1 MIRSR
6 PLTAPRAGSLLIPYS
21 GIKGISSLYAT
32 YCDDYH
38 QLGAFF
44 GGDWR
49 STDSYRE
56 VADRLDANPIPRER
70 LADVLIRQNARW
82 DNASPVH
89 QLKDPR
95 ALTIVTGQQVGLFG
109 GPLYTLYKAI
119 TAVKLA
125 RHLSDRLQRPIVPV
139 FWLEGG
145 DHDIEE
151 VSSVCL
157 RSTGDCARIHYRGQQ
172 RPANGNLGS
181 VGSMVFTE
189 DMTRVRQEVRS
200 CLPASAF
207 RDEVLEHYYA
217 AYRPGVT
224 FTDAFARTLSMLLG
238 DCQIVLMDPE
248 DCDLKELAAPIMRR
262 EITDHAHTFSEL
274 AATTAELQDRFHAQ
288 VNVRP
293 FNLFVLSDH
302 GREAVQSDGEQF
314 RLQQSGRTV
323 TLAEL
328 LDLAPCLLSPNVVMR
343 PLVQDYL
350 LPTLS
355 YVAGP
360 GEIAYFAQFKS
371 LYDWA
376 GLPMPVVFP
385 RSSLTLVE
393 SRTRRVMEQYG
404 LDLPGMTE
412 EVSVLMRR
420 IVLSGTP
427 LEDAFARAGDSLAAC
442 AGALKDEVSR
452 VEHTLGRSAEATL
465 RQWQKELAKLQKRV
479 ERAEKNRHEQLQN
492 QLTRCRHAL
501 YPQGQLQERTLSVL
515 SYLARYGDGILRT
528 IYEGMDIG
536 STGHHQVLSI

>member
-1 MIRSR
+1 MI
-6 PLTAPRAGSLLIPYS
+6 AARAESQFVPYS
-21 GIKGISSLYAT
+21 GIKGVSSLYAT
-32 YCDDYH
+32 YCEDYT
-38 QLGAFF
+38 QLGGFF

-49 STDSYRE
+49 STASYEE
-56 VADRLDANPIPRER
+56 VADRLDANAIPRER

-82 DNASPVH
+82 DNTSPVL

-109 GPLYTLYKAI
+109 GPLYTLYKAV

-125 RHLSDRLQRPIVPV
+125 RHLAARLHRPVVPV

-145 DHDIEE
+145 DHDLEE

-157 RSTGDCARIHYRGQQ
+157 QGSGDCGRIHYRGHQ

-189 DMTRVRQEVRS
+189 DMARVRQEVRS

-207 RDEVLEHYYA
+207 RDEVLERYYA

-224 FTDAFARTLSMLLG
+224 FTDAFARTISTLLG
-238 DCQIVLMDPE
+238 DYQIVLMDPE

-262 EITDHAHTFSEL
+262 EITDHAHTFNEL

-293 FNLFVLSDH
+293 FNLFVLSEH

-328 LDLAPCLLSPNVVMR
+328 LDIAPCLLSPNVVMR

-393 SRTRRVMEQYG
+393 PRTHRVMKQYG
-404 LDLPGMTE
+404 LDLPSMKE
-412 EVSVLMRR
+412 EISVLMRR
-420 IVLSGTP
+420 IVLTGTP

-452 VEHTLGRSAEATL
+452 VEHTLGRSTEATL

-479 ERAEKNRHEQLQN
+479 ERAEKNRHEQLDS
-492 QLTRCRHAL
+492 QLTRCRQAL
-501 YPQGQLQERTLSVL
+501 YPQGSLQERTLPVL
-515 SYLARYGDGILRT
+515 SYLARYGDGILQT
-528 IYEGMDIG
+528 IYKGIDIG
-536 STGHHQVLSI
+536 GTGRHQVLTV